1 MPALCCC
8 AGLLVTHCYG
18 DWMGFDPE
26 SGNGG
31 GSKFTPP
38 PLITAFYHV
47 TAQLYMSEIAT
58 VLGES
63 ADAAKYAAAHTS
75 GQKAWHARFYDAEV
89 GGYAPCLLVSAYCTT
104 RAGPERQHT
113 AQRGRK

>member
-1 MPALCCC
+1 
-8 AGLLVTHCYG
+8 
-18 DWMGFDPE
+18 MGFDPE

-104 RAGPERQHT
+104 RAVSRET
-113 AQRGRK
+113 AHCTTRKKMMREAECDQL